1 MTRHEPNP
9 PPRFLVDAMLGH
21 VARDLRLLGLDA
33 RYAGGLDDPAVLGL
47 AQRDGLRL
55 ITCDAALA
63 RRARSLLHLRV
74 RSRYREEQVREV
86 LRSLPRNVAVAP
98 FSRCLACSEPLRRL
112 SGAQAARFVPDHV
125 AWSAEE
131 FWYCRGCRKA
141 YWRGSHVSGLEQRAR
156 DLIGFLRGGGRDEA

>member
-1 MTRHEPNP
+1 MALREPTP

-33 RYAGGLDDPAVLGL
+33 RYAAGLDDPAVLGL

-55 ITCDAALA
+55 ITCDATLA
-63 RRARSLLHLRV
+63 RRARSLLHLLVLGRD
-74 RSRYREEQVREV
+74 REEQVREV
-86 LRSLPRNVAVAP
+86 LRSLSRSVAVAP
-98 FSRCLACSEPLRRL
+98 FSRCLACNEPLRRL
-112 SGAQAARFVPDHV
+112 SGAEGARFVPDHV

-131 FWYCRGCRKA
+131 FWYCRGCRRA
-141 YWRGSHVSGLEQRAR
+141 YWRGSHQAGLERRAR

>member
-33 RYAGGLDDPAVLGL
+33 RYAGGLGDPAVLGL

-112 SGAQAARFVPDHV
+112 SGAEGARFVPDHV

-131 FWYCRGCRKA
+131 FWSCHGCRKT